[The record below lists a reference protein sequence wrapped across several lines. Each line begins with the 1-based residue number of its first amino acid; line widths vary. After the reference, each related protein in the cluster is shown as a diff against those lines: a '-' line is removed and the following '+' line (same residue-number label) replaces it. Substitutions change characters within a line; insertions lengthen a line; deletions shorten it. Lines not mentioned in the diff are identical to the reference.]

1 MGNSIAAEKGL
12 KNTPPELSPE
22 HPAVSNEKGQEK
34 RNQNE
39 QQLQPESHPSEND
52 RLSERG
58 PGSFEDIHRKCKG
71 IKYNHCLL
79 SVPCIVP
86 VMYVRLCYYSDT

>member
-22 HPAVSNEKGQEK
+22 HPAVSNEKGQET

-39 QQLQPESHPSEND
+39 QQLQPESHPSGND

-71 IKYNHCLL
+71 INY
-79 SVPCIVP
+79 
-86 VMYVRLCYYSDT
+86 